1 MKPCEIDV
9 LMEKLNEAADKKR
22 EHEDKIL
29 EARASLISL
38 RRGD

>member
-1 MKPCEIDV
+1 
-9 LMEKLNEAADKKR
+9 MEKLREAAEKKR
-22 EHEDKIL
+22 AHEEKIL